1 MRFNKVVAAVAT
13 LFALTVGHA
22 QTNTLSDYLKSTGLK
37 TQALEPPSAEE
48 TPQWLKDSKRLNELL
63 GSDAKTRIEN
73 AKVVHKVPKA
83 FAGLDAFV
91 VRAPNTAMTSQM
103 ASRSFTSSTRTR
115 PRSTYSSVWPS
126 T

>member
-1 MRFNKVVAAVAT
+1 MRFKKVVALVAT
-13 LFALTVGHA
+13 FFALAVGHA

-73 AKVVHKVPKA
+73 AKVVHKVPQS
-83 FAGLDAFV
+83 LRR
-91 VRAPNTAMTSQM
+91 VRC
-103 ASRSFTSSTRTR
+103 FLL
-115 PRSTYSSVWPS
+115 
-126 T
+126 